1 MRVLYEKPGIVKK
14 KIEYTRENGQK
25 KKENRTN
32 NGLQKAANKLK
43 I

>member
-1 MRVLYEKPGIVKK
+1 MAVLYEKPGIVKNK
-14 KIEYTRENGQK
+14 FEYTRENGQK

-32 NGLQKAANKLK
+32 NGLQKATKKLK